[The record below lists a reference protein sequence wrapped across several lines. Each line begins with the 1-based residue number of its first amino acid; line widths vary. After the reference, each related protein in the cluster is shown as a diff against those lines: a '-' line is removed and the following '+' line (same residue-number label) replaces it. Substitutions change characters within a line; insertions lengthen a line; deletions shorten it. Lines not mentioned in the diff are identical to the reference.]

1 MWLYVQY
8 GGDTKNPE
16 NNLLFFTPR
25 VNLVDL
31 LSEEKVLDDYVHLP
45 IANLPVCTGTYAHV
59 PIEGGKRIRQGRNA
73 STYDFCRWFPLLRTH
88 DHDCP

>member
-1 MWLYVQY
+1 MWLCMYGIPVVQY

-31 LSEEKVLDDYVHLP
+31 LIEDKVLADNVHLP
-45 IANLPVCTGTYAHV
+45 YNESTDLSIRSRQRRECKADCINLRLFLLVSAVT
-59 PIEGGKRIRQGRNA
+59 NA
-73 STYDFCRWFPLLRTH
+73 
-88 DHDCP
+88 